1 MGMNGNGGR
10 PFVEA
15 RALLLL
21 MLAALA
27 TSMMAMVLASPP
39 AQAANLI
46 VSSPG
51 ATGAGTLQQRIIQAN
66 ENPGPDV
73 ILFLGLGS
81 SATTIKQSSISQLPP
96 ITDPSGLTIDGRN
109 ADITVSGPGD
119 ASSDQTF
126 IVKGGAKLTI
136 KNLTVTDGIPR
147 PDLSGGAI
155 ANNGTL
161 AVDNSTIT
169 GNEANL
175 GGGIQNN
182 GTATVSNSTVSGNKA
197 SSGGGGIY
205 NAGTLHVDYSTV
217 SKNTATEGGGGI
229 YNAGTLVLFSSTISE
244 NTDNSLDGGTASTFG
259 GGGINSATGSTLT
272 VSNSTITGNTA
283 AYSGGAIQSDAA
295 GAKVWNTTIAYNTS
309 KKIAAG
315 LGLRS
320 QEMTLW
326 NTLLAYNNNETSSS
340 IGVSNCSP
348 GSLVINGSSNFDSNE
363 DCNFGTANH
372 SISKTDP
379 ELDVLLKDNG
389 GPTQTLALQLGSPAI
404 NHGND
409 AFAVDP
415 YGAANPGGANPL
427 KYDQRGQGFVR
438 IANGAVDIG
447 AYEYQGAVGS
457 EPPPAEEPE
466 DKQACKKGGYEQ
478 FGFIKNQGQCIK
490 AVNNAKN

>member
-15 RALLLL
+15 RALLLI

-66 ENPGPDV
+66 ENPGQDV

-81 SATTIKQSSISQLPP
+81 SATTITQSSISQLPP

-147 PDLSGGAI
+147 RDLSGGGI
-155 ANNGTL
+155 QNNGTL

-197 SSGGGGIY
+197 SS
-205 NAGTLHVDYSTV
+205 
-217 SKNTATEGGGGI
+217 GGGGI

-315 LGLRS
+315 LSLRS

-340 IGVSNCSP
+340 IAVSNCSP

-389 GPTQTLALQLGSPAI
+389 GTTQTLALQLGSPAI

-427 KYDQRGQGFVR
+427 KYDQRGQGFAR

-447 AYEYQGAVGS
+447 AHEYQVAVGS

-466 DKQACKKGGYEQ
+466 DKQACQNGGYEQ
-478 FGFIKNQGQCIK
+478 FGFRNQGQCIK
-490 AVNNAKN
+490 AVNHARR

>member
-1 MGMNGNGGR
+1 MRRVFVGSLTPAARMGMNGNGGR

-15 RALLLL
+15 RALLLI

-81 SATTIKQSSISQLPP
+81 SATIKQSSISQLPP

-205 NAGTLHVDYSTV
+205 NAGTL
-217 SKNTATEGGGGI
+217 
-229 YNAGTLVLFSSTISE
+229 VLFSSTISE
-244 NTDNSLDGGTASTFG
+244 NTDNPLDGGTASTSG

-315 LGLRS
+315 LSLRS

-427 KYDQRGQGFVR
+427 KYDQRGQGFAR

-447 AYEYQGAVGS
+447 AHEYQVAVGS

-466 DKQACKKGGYEQ
+466 DKQACQNGGYEQ
-478 FGFIKNQGQCIK
+478 FGFRNQGQCIK
-490 AVNNAKN
+490 AVNHARR

>member
-1 MGMNGNGGR
+1 MNGNGGR

-15 RALLLL
+15 RALLLI

-66 ENPGPDV
+66 ENPGQDV

-81 SATTIKQSSISQLPP
+81 SATTITQSSISQLPP

-147 PDLSGGAI
+147 RDLSGGAI

-197 SSGGGGIY
+197 SS
-205 NAGTLHVDYSTV
+205 
-217 SKNTATEGGGGI
+217 GGGGI

-315 LGLRS
+315 LSLRS
-320 QEMTLW
+320 QEMTLS

-340 IGVSNCSP
+340 IAVSNCSP

-427 KYDQRGQGFVR
+427 KYDQRGQGFAR

-447 AYEYQGAVGS
+447 AHEYQVAVGS

-466 DKQACKKGGYEQ
+466 DKQACQNGGYEQ
-478 FGFIKNQGQCIK
+478 FGFRNQGQCIK
-490 AVNNAKN
+490 AVNHARR

>member
-1 MGMNGNGGR
+1 MRRVFVGSLTPAARMGMNGNGGR

-15 RALLLL
+15 RALLLI

-66 ENPGPDV
+66 ENPGQDV

-81 SATTIKQSSISQLPP
+81 SATTITQSSISQLPP

-205 NAGTLHVDYSTV
+205 NAGTL
-217 SKNTATEGGGGI
+217 
-229 YNAGTLVLFSSTISE
+229 VLFSSTISE

-272 VSNSTITGNTA
+272 VSNSTITGYTA

-315 LGLRS
+315 LSLRS

-340 IGVSNCSP
+340 IAVSNCSP

-389 GPTQTLALQLGSPAI
+389 GTTQTLALQLGSPAI

-427 KYDQRGQGFVR
+427 KYDQRGQGFAR

-447 AYEYQGAVGS
+447 AHEYQGAVGS

-466 DKQACKKGGYEQ
+466 DKQACQNGGYEQ
-478 FGFIKNQGQCIK
+478 FGFRNQGQCIK
-490 AVNNAKN
+490 AVNHARR